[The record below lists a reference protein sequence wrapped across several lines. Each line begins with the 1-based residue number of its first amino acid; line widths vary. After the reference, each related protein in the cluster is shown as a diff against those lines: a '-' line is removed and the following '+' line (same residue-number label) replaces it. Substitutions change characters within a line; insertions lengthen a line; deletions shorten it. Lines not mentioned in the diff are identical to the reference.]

1 MLKVFTSFA
10 AVSVEL
16 VGAAAADD
24 YEHEAWPVA
33 NNGEGIYAFTESG
46 KSQAVPLCTAFY
58 AADLKAMAEF
68 SEQKTAYSEVIEEH
82 AQTMF
87 TAYRS
92 KFSGSDDDLSI
103 LTTDMTWHFGNAAQY
118 GNYQE
123 FKDSANMACESF
135 AVNNDVVTF
144 DYLSSFNDELLSAL

>member
-1 MLKVFTSFA
+1 MLKVSTGFA
-10 AVSVEL
+10 VLAVAL
-16 VGAAAADD
+16 AGTAAAAD
-24 YEHEAWPVA
+24 YEHEAWPVE
-33 NNGEGIYAFTESG
+33 NNGEGIYAFTDTG
-46 KSQAVPLCTAFY
+46 KASAIPLCTAFY

-68 SEQKTAYSEVIEEH
+68 NEQKTAYSAVIEEH

-92 KFSGSDDDLSI
+92 KFTGSEDDLSI

-123 FKDSANMACESF
+123 FKDSANMACESY